1 MDFLS
6 NLALGF
12 ETALTWTNLIHATVG
27 VILGTAIGVLPG
39 LGPVATIAMLL
50 PLTYSLEPVTALIM
64 LAGIFYGSQYGGS
77 TASILVNIPGESSS
91 VVTCIDGYQMARR
104 GRAGAALATAAL
116 SSFFAGTVATVLV
129 AGFAPALARLAFQFG
144 PPEYFALMVLGLI
157 GAIVLAH
164 GSIVRAICMVIFGL
178 ALGLIGT
185 DVTSGIQRFTGGWS
199 QLSEGVEFT
208 ALAMGLFG
216 LVEVISNA
224 ARNPD
229 RDVLKTKVGGLWL
242 SREDLIRII
251 PATIRGT
258 IFGSVLGLLP
268 GGGATL
274 SSFTSYALEKRISSR
289 SHEFGKGAI
298 EGVAAPESANNAASQ
313 TSFIPMLTLGLPGN
327 AVMALMI
334 GALMMHNIQPGP
346 QVIVS
351 NPTLFWG
358 LVASMWVGNVILVIL
373 NLPLIGLWV
382 RMLKVPY
389 QYLYPIIIVVS
400 CIGVYSVTG
409 SIANIVILA
418 GSALLGYCL
427 SALKYEMAPF
437 LLGFVLGQPLEE
449 YFRRAM
455 LISDGDLTVFVHR
468 PVSLALVILIGIV
481 IALVSLP
488 GLSRK
493 RQDAFQEAEQ

>member
-1 MDFLS
+1 MDFLA
-6 NLALGF
+6 NLSLGF
-12 ETALTWTNLIHATVG
+12 ETALTWTNLLYATVG
-27 VILGTAIGVLPG
+27 VVLGTAIGVLPG

-50 PLTYSLEPVTALIM
+50 PLTYGLEPVTALIM

-129 AGFAPALARLAFQFG
+129 AGFAPSLARLAFQFG

-164 GSIVRAICMVIFGL
+164 GSIIRAICMVVLGL

-185 DVTSGIQRFTGGWS
+185 DVTSGVQRFTWGWS
-199 QLSEGVEFT
+199 ELSEGVEFT

-224 ARNPD
+224 ARSPD

-242 SREDLIRII
+242 GREDVRRII
-251 PATIRGT
+251 SPTVRGT

-274 SSFTSYALEKRISSR
+274 SSFTSYALEKRISKR
-289 SHEFGKGAI
+289 SHEFGQGAI

-389 QYLYPIIIVVS
+389 HYLYPLIIIVS

-409 SIANIVILA
+409 SVANIIILA

-427 SALKYEMAPF
+427 AVLKYEMAPF

-455 LISDGDLTVFVHR
+455 LISDGDLTIFVQR
-468 PVSLALVILIGIV
+468 PLSLALVLMIGIV

-488 GLSRK
+488 GLSQK
-493 RQDAFQEAEQ
+493 RREAFQEAEQ